1 MPLTRRGRTVLA
13 IAVAGVVLAWAFG
26 ARALNAVVLP
36 ALVALLAG
44 HLQLRGRSALSVNRD
59 VPADGFVG
67 ETRQVELAFAESDG
81 SPISRPFPGVVH
93 ERVGDGLAVTAA
105 GDSDDGRAASHA
117 AEARFDIAVGADP
130 VTYEVAYEARGERT
144 IGPATVRARDVL
156 GLFERE
162 LRVPGRDSVL
172 VYPEVYR
179 LTSWGR
185 QHITSLEDLG
195 RSRQREEF
203 ESLREYAPGDSLRDV
218 HWRTTAKRDDLIVQE
233 FAAEVEAESVTMT
246 GGGDPERA
254 DELASVLASIALAL
268 FEEGIPVSLSVPLG
282 TVDAGPDRGNVVTL
296 LELLGRTGA
305 GRPRDPDADVV
316 VRAEVDEPITV
327 AIGDHTVTFD
337 ELVGDAAPAVQS
349 SGAIEV
355 GS

>member
-1 MPLTRRGRTVLA
+1 MPLTRRGLAVLGVA
-13 IAVAGVVLAWAFG
+13 IAGVVLAGAFG
-26 ARALNAVVLP
+26 ARSLNAVVLP

-44 HLQLRGRSALSVNRD
+44 HLQLRGRESLSATRD

-67 ETRQVELAFAESDG
+67 ETRQVELAFAEVDG
-81 SPISRPFPGVVH
+81 SPIERPFPGVVH
-93 ERVGDGLAVTAA
+93 ERVGDGLSVTAA
-105 GDSDDGRAASHA
+105 GDDDDRAASHEG
-117 AEARFDIAVGADP
+117 EARFDVAVGADP
-130 VTYEVAYEARGERT
+130 VTYEVAYDDRGERT
-144 IGPATVRARDVL
+144 LGPATVVARDVL

-179 LTSWGR
+179 LTAWGR
-185 QHITSLEDLG
+185 QYLTSLEDLG
-195 RSRQREEF
+195 RSQQREEF

-218 HWRTTAKRDDLIVQE
+218 HWRTTAKRDELIVQE
-233 FAAEVEAESVTMT
+233 FAAEVEAEAVTMS

-254 DELASVLASIALAL
+254 DELAAALASISLAL

-282 TVDAGPDRGNVVTL
+282 TVDAGPERGNVVRL
-296 LELLGRTGA
+296 FELLARTGA

-316 VRAEVDEPITV
+316 VRADVDEPITI

-337 ELVGDAAPAVQS
+337 ELVGEGAPTVQS
-349 SGAIEV
+349 TDAVEV
-355 GS
+355 GP